1 MIHSDKADKRRD
13 GKKRHWI
20 RWTIAIVV
28 GVLILGVA
36 WFAYTQRNNLKALY
50 LAMTS
55 DTETLQQR
63 REEQDKKRD
72 EILQQYG
79 LTVPDISQT
88 EGDDTKEDQTEP
100 STSPGVEGVEESPSG
115 GESDEPLPMP
125 TQEPVPMPTPTPT
138 RQPDQG
144 SDQMQAEL
152 QGYINQLYQVEA
164 RYKAYLDEMVET
176 TKHEFW
182 SLPRDEQTSG
192 NKMKI
197 VRSKLDALL
206 AQENACDAE
215 VEAILSNMQ
224 AVLKQYGQS
233 TELVDEI
240 RLYYEDS
247 KATWKAAKMTELYS

>member
-63 REEQDKKRD
+63 QEEQDKKRD

-88 EGDDTKEDQTEP
+88 EGDDTKEDQTDP
-100 STSPGVEGVEESPSG
+100 STPPGMEESPSG
-115 GESDEPLPMP
+115 GESAEPVQTP
-125 TQEPVPMPTPTPT
+125 TQQPVPTPTLTPTPT

-144 SDQMQAEL
+144 SDQMQVEL

-164 RYKAYLDEMVET
+164 RYKEYLDEMVET

-215 VEAILSNMQ
+215 VETILSSMQ

>member
-20 RWTIAIVV
+20 RWTIAIIV

-63 REEQDKKRD
+63 QEEQDKKRD

-100 STSPGVEGVEESPSG
+100 STSPGVEESPSG
-115 GESDEPLPMP
+115 GESDEPLPTP
-125 TQEPVPMPTPTPT
+125 TQEPVPTPT
-138 RQPDQG
+138 QKPDQG

-152 QGYINQLYQVEA
+152 QAYINQLYQVEA

-182 SLPRDEQTSG
+182 SLPHDQQTSG
-192 NKMKI
+192 NKMEI
-197 VRSKLDALL
+197 VRSKLDGLM

-215 VEAILSNMQ
+215 VETILSNMQ

>member
-1 MIHSDKADKRRD
+1 MIHSDKANKKEN
-13 GKKRHWI
+13 GKKKHWI
-20 RWTIAIVV
+20 RRTIAIVV
-28 GVLILGVA
+28 VVLVLGLA

-50 LAMTS
+50 LAMTT
-55 DTETLQQR
+55 DAETLQQR
-63 REEQDKKRD
+63 QEEQDQKRD

-79 LTVPDISQT
+79 LTVPDVSQMG
-88 EGDDTKEDQTEP
+88 EDTSGEDQSDPTA
-100 STSPGVEGVEESPSG
+100 TPGAEESPSA
-115 GESDEPLPMP
+115 GESTEP
-125 TQEPVPMPTPTPT
+125 TQTPTQTPSSN
-138 RQPDQG
+138 PDQN
-144 SDQMQAEL
+144 SQEAMKAQL
-152 QGYINQLYQVEA
+152 QTYVNQLYQVEA
-164 RYKAYLDEMVET
+164 RYRAYIDGIVASA
-176 TKHEFW
+176 KQEFAA
-182 SLPRDEQTSG
+182 LPKEQKNSD

-197 VRSKLDALL
+197 VRAKVGTLM